1 MEIEKFESLITSSFG
16 TSYGN
21 VPKGMKSYFDKPI
34 QIKISANIIEKEEKW
49 KERRRGEMKNEKE
62 KQAFVNKPLG
72 SCVNV
77 AIKIKSK
84 APIHSKGRESHP
96 LGLNL

>member
-62 KQAFVNKPLG
+62 KQKG
-72 SCVNV
+72 
-77 AIKIKSK
+77 KQQKK
-84 APIHSKGRESHP
+84 AKKERKCKDLHWQTD
-96 LGLNL
+96 